1 MLETVCE
8 RPGGDPAAV
17 FASPAAPGRKVPT
30 TTKVTGMSDQ
40 QDRAAQDAAAV
51 KEHFDD
57 GVELLSAV
65 RHTLADL
72 LRAMRE
78 GSPGALKD
86 VVTKQIELESALKR
100 VFDAEQKY
108 NDWNAK
114 LSGLAAPGEID
125 LDAVRHQ
132 IGCRLARIRD
142 CCASE

>member
-8 RPGGDPAAV
+8 RPGGNPAAV
-17 FASPAAPGRKVPT
+17 FAFSGCLGPQGPNKRAET
-30 TTKVTGMSDQ
+30 IMSDQ
-40 QDRAAQDAAAV
+40 NGPLTQGASAV

-72 LRAMRE
+72 LRAVRD
-78 GSPGALKD
+78 GSPAALKE
-86 VVTKQIELESALKR
+86 VVNKQSELESALKR

-114 LSGLAAPGEID
+114 HSGLAAPGEID
-125 LDAVRHQ
+125 LDAVRDQ
-132 IGCRLARIRD
+132 IGCRLARIRE
-142 CCASE
+142 CCNSD